1 MTIHEAIW
9 RDYSP
14 FTVGFDNVFSALDR
28 IRTVPQTNY
37 PPYNIREGSTEN
49 TFLIELAVA
58 GFSEKDLDVTVKDN
72 NLTIEGELGDKDN
85 GFVFQGISQRKFS
98 RNFVL
103 AEDVLV
109 KGAEVVNG
117 ILTVYAERIVPED
130 KKVRRIEF
138 GNVPKAVKKQFLG
151 E

>member
-85 GFVFQGISQRKFS
+85 GFVFQGSYR
-98 RNFVL
+98 
-103 AEDVLV
+103 
-109 KGAEVVNG
+109 
-117 ILTVYAERIVPED
+117 T
-130 KKVRRIEF
+130 
-138 GNVPKAVKKQFLG
+138 
-151 E
+151 